1 MSKIFSFHILTILVG
16 FCIMM
21 TKGEEE
27 THPLQKVR
35 KKEEK
40 VRKSKK
46 KGREKEGL
54 TYDLYR
60 NYSQHR

>member
-27 THPLQKVR
+27 THPLQKS
-35 KKEEK
+35 KKK

>member
-27 THPLQKVR
+27 THPLQK
-35 KKEEK
+35 
-40 VRKSKK
+40 SKK
-46 KGREKEGL
+46 K
-54 TYDLYR
+54 
-60 NYSQHR
+60 

>member
-27 THPLQKVR
+27 THPLQKS
-35 KKEEK
+35 KKK
-40 VRKSKK
+40 GRKSKK

>member
-27 THPLQKVR
+27 THPLQK
-35 KKEEK
+35 
-40 VRKSKK
+40 SKK

>member
-16 FCIMM
+16 PCIIMA
-21 TKGEEE
+21 KGEEE
-27 THPLQKVR
+27 THPLQKSK

-40 VRKSKK
+40 RKK
-46 KGREKEGL
+46 KEGL